1 MAQMNIFNEI
11 DSAGEENEED
21 LIIDIADF
29 QQAVIWGTDWTTDTI
44 VSQLN
49 KGNIDLNPKFQ
60 RREAWNRQRKS
71 KFIESLILGLPIP
84 QIILAERKDK
94 KGTYVVIDGK
104 QRLLS
109 IRQFFSNVKDE
120 NFSRLKLI
128 GLDSLPFL
136 NNCSFTDIENDPNL
150 EDYATAIEN
159 QSIRTIVI
167 KNWPNEEFLY
177 NVFLRLN
184 TGSLP
189 LAPQELRQ
197 ALHPGPFIDF
207 ADEFSIDSNQIKTIL
222 NLQKPDYRMRD
233 VELVIRYF
241 AFQNFIQEYSG
252 NLKKFFDQTVQALN
266 DRWSTKSQEI
276 QSSAK
281 ELNLAIDFTY
291 SIWDNNS
298 FKKWKDKNYQGRFN
312 RAVFDIMVYYF
323 SNPDVRNICSNYKS
337 DLELKFRQLCEN
349 DVEFL
354 NAFETS
360 TKNIQPTTKRFT
372 TWGNAIESI
381 TGKKINIPKI
391 G

>member
-1 MAQMNIFNEI
+1 MSIFDEI
-11 DSAGEENEED
+11 DNAGEENEDD

-44 VSQLN
+44 VNQMN
-49 KGNIDLNPKFQ
+49 KGNIDLDPKFQ
-60 RREAWNRQRKS
+60 RREAWTRPRKS

-109 IRQFFSNVKDE
+109 IRQFFSDAQDE
-120 NFSRLKLI
+120 LFPRLKLT

-136 NNCSFTDIENDPNL
+136 NDCSFLDIENDPSL

-207 ADEFSIDSNQIKTIL
+207 ADQFSIDSNQIKYIL
-222 NLQKPDYRMRD
+222 NIKKPDYRMRD

-241 AFQNFIQEYSG
+241 AFQNFIQDYSG
-252 NLKKFFDQTVQALN
+252 NLKKFFDQTVQTLN
-266 DRWSTKSQEI
+266 SRWANHSQQIIE
-276 QSSAK
+276 SADH
-281 ELNLAIDFTY
+281 LNIAIDFTRT
-291 SIWDNNS
+291 IFGDNS
-298 FKKWKDKNYQGRFN
+298 FKKWKENKYQGRFN

-323 SNPDVRNICSNYKS
+323 ANQHIRNICNNHKPE
-337 DLELKFRQLCEN
+337 LELKFRELCEN

-360 TKNIQPTTKRFT
+360 TKNLQPTSKRFT
-372 TWGNAIESI
+372 TWGNAISEI
-381 TGKKINIPKI
+381 AGEQIDIPNII
-391 G
+391 